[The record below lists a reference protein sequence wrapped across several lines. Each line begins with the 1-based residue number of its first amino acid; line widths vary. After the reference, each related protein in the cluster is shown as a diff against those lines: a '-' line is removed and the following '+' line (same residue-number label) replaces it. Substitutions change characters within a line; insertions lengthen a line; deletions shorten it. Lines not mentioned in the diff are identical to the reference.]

1 VRLQYSAFT
10 EMAYLLILAVVFIGY
25 VVWKYWALLIGAGY
39 DPTPMEKVYKMLD
52 LAEVGAADIVY
63 DLGSGDGRIVIAA
76 AKRYGA
82 RAHGIEAD
90 PIRFLFSWCMVLL
103 SGQKERICVH
113 FGNFHKK
120 HIADATVVTLFLYR
134 SANEKLKH
142 KFETELEPGTR
153 IVSYVWQF
161 EGWDT
166 AVCLPEDRIY
176 LYVKG
181 EGGFHP

>member
-1 VRLQYSAFT
+1 MQ
-10 EMAYLLILAVVFIGY
+10 YLLILAIVFVGY

-39 DPTPMEKVYKMLD
+39 DPTPMDKVYKMLD
-52 LAEVGAADIVY
+52 LAGVGAADIVY

-90 PIRFLFSWCMVLL
+90 PFRFLFSWCMVLL
-103 SGQKERICVH
+103 SGKKGRIHMH

-120 HIADATVVTLFLYR
+120 HIADATVVTLFLYKY
-134 SANEKLKH
+134 ANEKLKH
-142 KFETELEPGTR
+142 KLKTQLKSGTR

-161 EGWDT
+161 EGWDL
-166 AVCLPEDRIY
+166 AACLPEDRIY
-176 LYVKG
+176 LYVIG
-181 EGGFHP
+181 ERRCHP